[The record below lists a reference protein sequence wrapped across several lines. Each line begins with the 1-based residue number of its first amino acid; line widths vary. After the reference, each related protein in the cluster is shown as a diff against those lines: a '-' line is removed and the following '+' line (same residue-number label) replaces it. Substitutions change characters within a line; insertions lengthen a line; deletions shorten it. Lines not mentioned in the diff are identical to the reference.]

1 LSLRW
6 KSALALAALFA
17 VLLVLAL
24 FAGNLAVHSI
34 RQHYGGAFARDHAL
48 LQKQKLVT
56 QLSRELALSQRLAG
70 LEATH
75 DWLRDEQDPAKR
87 RAFFREAENFRQ
99 AFADHS
105 FSIVANRSLNYYF
118 SDDKLAATAAVPR
131 YRLKPNDAE
140 DGWYFAT
147 RQNVRDYALNVN
159 VDGKVKVTKVWFN
172 VMIRDGG
179 QVLGMAGTGLDLSR
193 FLRDL
198 VASHQRGV
206 SNIIVNGQ
214 GVIQAHPDTS
224 LIQYASVSSLH
235 SAKTVYRLI
244 RAEEQ
249 PGLAGALA
257 ALKATPEGTQMAS
270 VTLQGQPRLLGISYI
285 PQLDW
290 YVISAV
296 DLSTAA
302 VLDERL
308 LATLAAGGLL
318 VLLSLGLLVIFGLDR
333 LVLNPLA
340 RLHRSVAQLSAG
352 DYHIELRSRRDDEL
366 GDLTR
371 AFNHMAGEIRVHT
384 EKLEQRIEE
393 RTRDLAQANEQ
404 VLQAHRAMQD
414 SIRYASLIQNAI
426 LPHGPLTELLGEQH
440 FLLWKP
446 RDVVG
451 GDFFVCRTGPGRC
464 LLGVVDCAGHGVPG
478 AFMTMIAQ
486 TAFDVA
492 VSEHGLADPAAL
504 LERMDQVVRAML
516 RHETGA
522 RHLATSMDAGL
533 CAVDLINNTLTFAG
547 ARLSLHWS
555 DGAQVGEVAGERGG
569 IADRKPTPFR
579 NHVMTLRPEVS
590 YYLTTDGFLDQSGGD
605 KGYGFG
611 RRRFAELLRHHA
623 QLPVA
628 EQREAFQQCLAEYQ
642 GERAQR
648 DDITVLGFRFG
659 RQDGPERPPLPGDHD
674 R

>member
-1 LSLRW
+1 MSLRW

-17 VLLVLAL
+17 VLLLLAL

-34 RQHYGGAFARDHAL
+34 RQHYGAAFARDHAL

-56 QLSRELALSQRLAG
+56 QLSRELALSQRLAQM
-70 LEATH
+70 EVTR
-75 DWLRDEQDPAKR
+75 DWLRDEQDPLKR
-87 RAFFREAENFRQ
+87 RAFFREAEGFRQ
-99 AFADHS
+99 GFADRSYFIVADHS
-105 FSIVANRSLNYYF
+105 RNYYF
-118 SDDKLAATAAVPR
+118 SDDKASVSASVPR
-131 YRLKPNDAE
+131 YLLKPTAE
-140 DGWYFAT
+140 QDRWYFAT
-147 RQNVRDYALNVN
+147 RQRVHDYALNVAQ
-159 VDGKVKVTKVWFN
+159 DAKVKVTKVWFN
-172 VMIRDGG
+172 VMIRDGNE
-179 QVLGMAGTGLDLSR
+179 VLGLAGTGLDLSR
-193 FLRDL
+193 FLRAF
-198 VASHQRGV
+198 VYSSESGIG
-206 SNIIVNGQ
+206 NIIVNGQ
-214 GVIQAHPDTS
+214 GVIQAHPDVN
-224 LIQYASVSSLH
+224 LIQFSSVSTSH
-235 SAKTVYRLI
+235 SVKTLYRLVSP
-244 RAEEQ
+244 AEQ
-249 PGLAGALA
+249 GALTTAFA
-257 ALKATPEGTQMAS
+257 ALKAAPAGERLVS
-270 VTLQGQPRLLGISYI
+270 VTLQGLPRLMGIAYI
-285 PQLDW
+285 PELDW
-290 YVISAV
+290 YVICAV

-308 LATLAAGGLL
+308 LATLAVGGLL
-318 VLLSLGLLVIFGLDR
+318 VLLALGLLVIFGLDR
-333 LVLNPLA
+333 LVLHPLA

-352 DYHIELRSRRDDEL
+352 DYRIELRSRRDDEL

-371 AFNHMAGEIRVHT
+371 AFSHMAGEIRTHT

-393 RTRDLAQANEQ
+393 RTHDLAQANEQ

-426 LPHGPLTELLGEQH
+426 LPHAPLTELLGEQH

-451 GDFFVCRTGPGRC
+451 GDFFVCRNGPGRC

-492 VSEHGLADPAAL
+492 VSELGLADPAAL

-522 RHLATSMDAGL
+522 RHIATSMDAGL
-533 CAVDLINNTLTFAG
+533 CAVDLINHTLTFAG
-547 ARLSLHWS
+547 ARLALHWS

-569 IADRKPTPFR
+569 IADRKPAQFR
-579 NHVMTLRPEVS
+579 NHVMMLRPEVS

-611 RRRFAELLRHHA
+611 RRRFAELLRRHA

-628 EQREAFQQCLAEYQ
+628 EQREAFQQCLADYQ
-642 GERAQR
+642 GERTQR

-659 RQDGPERPPLPGDHD
+659 GQGGPDRPPLPDDHD